1 MNRDAAAA
9 PNALDRVLVLEMVR
23 VTEAAAIAASKLIGR
38 GDEKAAD
45 AAAVEAMRGALN
57 ELPFDGTVV
66 IGEGERD
73 EAPMLYIGEKVG
85 TEQGRGPKID
95 IALDPLE
102 GTTIT
107 AKAGPNALAVLA
119 IAEGGCLLNAPDVY
133 MEKLAI
139 GPGYPDG
146 TIDLNKSP
154 GENIRS
160 IAEVKGVDPADITA
174 CVLDRDRHAGII
186 AELRALGC
194 GIRLI
199 PDGDVAGVIATADPE
214 TGIDVYMGTGGAP
227 EGVLAAAALRC
238 VGGQIQGRLL
248 FRNDDERARAKRWGI
263 EDLDR
268 VYTLSEM
275 AKGDCI
281 FAATGVT
288 DGSLLKGVHRGRNS
302 VTTESVVM
310 RASTGTVRR
319 VSTEY
324 RDPNHRGL

>member
-1 MNRDAAAA
+1 MVIASSI
-9 PNALDRVLVLEMVR
+9 LDRVLVLEMVR
-23 VTEAAAIAASKLIGR
+23 VTEAAAIAASLLVGR

-45 AAAVEAMRGALN
+45 AAAVEAMRAALN
-57 ELPFDGTVV
+57 ELPMDGTVV

-85 TEQGRGPKID
+85 SAQNGGPRID

-119 IAEGGCLLNAPDVY
+119 IAEQGGLLNAPDVY
-133 MEKLAI
+133 MDKIAV
-139 GPGYPDG
+139 GPGYAEG
-146 TIDLNKSP
+146 VIDLARSATDNVKSLAAAKGVSP
-154 GENIRS
+154 GEIM
-160 IAEVKGVDPADITA
+160 A
-174 CVLDRDRHAGII
+174 CVLDRPRHAAII

-194 GIRLI
+194 GIMLI
-199 PDGDVAGVIATADPE
+199 PDGDVAGVIATTNPD
-214 TGIDVYMGTGGAP
+214 TGIDIYIGSGGAP

-248 FRNDDERARAKRWGI
+248 FRNDDERGRARRWGI

-268 VYTLSEM
+268 IYKLEDM
-275 AKGDCI
+275 ASGDCI

-288 DGSLLKGVHRGRNS
+288 DGSLLGGVKRRRDGAVETDS
-302 VTTESVVM
+302 IVM
-310 RASTGTVRR
+310 RASSGTVRR
-319 VSTEY
+319 VKGE
-324 RDPNHRGL
+324 HRKTN

>member
-1 MNRDAAAA
+1 MNRAAASHV
-9 PNALDRVLVLEMVR
+9 LDRVLVLEMVR
-23 VTEAAAIAASKLIGR
+23 VTEAAAIAASRLIGR

-85 TEQGRGPKID
+85 SAQDSGPSID

-102 GTTIT
+102 GTTLT

-119 IAEGGCLLNAPDVY
+119 IAESGCLLNAPDTY
-133 MEKLAI
+133 MDKLAI
-139 GPGYPDG
+139 GPGYADG
-146 TIDLNKSP
+146 VIDITKSVAD
-154 GENIRS
+154 NIRS
-160 IAEVKGVDPADITA
+160 IASAKGVDAGEITA

-194 GIRLI
+194 GVRLI
-199 PDGDVAGVIATADPE
+199 PDGDVAGVIAVADPE
-214 TGIDVYMGTGGAP
+214 TGIDVYIGTGGAP

-238 VGGQIQGRLL
+238 VGGQMQGRLV
-248 FRNDDERARAKRWGI
+248 FRNDDEVARARRWGI
-263 EDLDR
+263 DDLER
-268 VYTLSEM
+268 VYTMQDM
-275 AKGDCI
+275 ARGDCI

-288 DGSLLKGVHRGRNS
+288 DGSLLKGVHRRAKCVS
-302 VTTESVVM
+302 TESIVM
-310 RASTGTVRR
+310 RASTGTIRR

-324 RDPNHRGL
+324 RDLAHRGL